1 LAIKLSMV
9 SPELEFVNST
19 FCIHNSEFKNVV
31 FLELRKA
38 APIYYPLP
46 STSLGLVFLLSSSRL
61 A

>member
-1 LAIKLSMV
+1 MV

-38 APIYYPLP
+38 TPIYYPLP

>member
-1 LAIKLSMV
+1 MV

-46 STSLGLVFLLSSSRL
+46 RSLSAKYFTGRAQNLIFDN
-61 A
+61 